1 MPSRFTPS
9 QQPRKASR
17 AAWAAALGA
26 LALLAAGCANM
37 GSPGGGQPSQPPRP
51 LQVCNAQAAQS
62 FVGKSNTAAT
72 VEAARK
78 KSGSY
83 VARVLGENQPATMEY
98 NQERLNLIVNSA
110 GQITAARC
118 G

>member
-1 MPSRFTPS
+1 MPSRHTP
-9 QQPRKASR
+9 PRMAHR
-17 AAWAAALGA
+17 AASGMALAA
-26 LALLAAGCANM
+26 LALLAAGCSNM
-37 GSPGGGQPSQPPRP
+37 GGFGRQASQPPRA
-51 LQVCNAQAAQS
+51 LQICNAQAAQS
-62 FVGKSNTAAT
+62 FVGKNNTVAT
-72 VEAARK
+72 LEAARK

-83 VARVLGENQPATMEY
+83 VARVLGENQPSTMEY

>member
-1 MPSRFTPS
+1 MPSRLATFL
-9 QQPRKASR
+9 QPRPMPRVALGT
-17 AAWAAALGA
+17 ALAALT
-26 LALLAAGCANM
+26 LLAAGCSNL
-37 GSPGGGQPSQPPRP
+37 GGFGGQASRPPRA
-51 LQVCNAQAAQS
+51 QQICNAQAAQS

-72 VEAARK
+72 LEAARK
-78 KSGSY
+78 KSGAY
-83 VARVLGENQPATMEY
+83 LARVLGENQPATMEY

>member
-1 MPSRFTPS
+1 MPRL
-9 QQPRKASR
+9 
-17 AAWAAALGA
+17 ALGTA
-26 LALLAAGCANM
+26 LAVLALLAAGCSNM
-37 GSPGGGQPSQPPRP
+37 GGSGGRASQPPRP

-72 VEAARK
+72 LEAARR

-98 NQERLNLIVNSA
+98 NQERLNLIVNST